1 MYCNEMVVELI
12 VVINV
17 LWRSSVEHFMG
28 IELGVKR
35 QDSGKLLWKVSKINP
50 SFHDLETH
58 AGKLGKMVIALHPS
72 IF

>member
-1 MYCNEMVVELI
+1 MVVELI
-12 VVINV
+12 AVINV

-28 IELGVKR
+28 IELGVKC
-35 QDSGKLLWKVSKINP
+35 QDSGKLLGKVSKIDP